1 MHYSSK
7 DNINKN
13 KNSPAISLQKASPRA
28 PAFASPSAAC
38 SRAPPQHQY
47 CCTGETRPR
56 TTETAKATRGFGRK
70 NQQTGECNASDS
82 AQAGS
87 GLIYYLFISTSM
99 RWALGLCKGAA
110 LLRNAKRALFHV
122 FIFIIFWGVRFTL
135 APQSLRDYKYLM
147 PSERKTKP
155 SRNDN

>member
-1 MHYSSK
+1 MHYLNK
-7 DNINKN
+7 ENINKN
-13 KNSPAISLQKASPRA
+13 KNFPAVFLQKASPHA

-56 TTETAKATRGFGRK
+56 TTEAANATWGLGRK

-87 GLIYYLFISTSM
+87 GSFIIFFISTSM
-99 RWALGLCKGAA
+99 RRALGLCKGAA
-110 LLRNAKRALFHV
+110 LRCGAAHTKMLKKPFYMYLFLLFFGELDSSSH
-122 FIFIIFWGVRFTL
+122 RS
-135 APQSLRDYKYLM
+135 P
-147 PSERKTKP
+147 
-155 SRNDN
+155 

>member
-7 DNINKN
+7 ENINKN
-13 KNSPAISLQKASPRA
+13 KTFPAISLQKASPRA

-82 AQAGS
+82 AQAGLGS
-87 GLIYYLFISTSM
+87 FIIYLSAHRCDGHWGSAREPRCSEMLKEPFSMYLF
-99 RWALGLCKGAA
+99 
-110 LLRNAKRALFHV
+110 LLFFGELD
-122 FIFIIFWGVRFTL
+122 
-135 APQSLRDYKYLM
+135 S
-147 PSERKTKP
+147 P
-155 SRNDN
+155 SRRSPCGITNI